1 MNKNILMILLVVG
14 TITGILIGNVSYTNA
29 AYASTFQQRQACA
42 DKYLPQN
49 TTKYDICIGGMGPN
63 DNGSRIHLNHRL

>member
-1 MNKNILMILLVVG
+1 MILLVVG
-14 TITGILIGNVSYTNA
+14 TITGILIEMYHIPIQHMQALSNS
-29 AYASTFQQRQACA
+29 RQACA

-63 DNGSRIHLNHRL
+63 DNGSRIHLRS